1 MLQARDV
8 SIGWSRDEVLLEH
21 ASFEVR
27 EGEIFG
33 ILGRSAC
40 GKTTLLRVLIGLEEP
55 LEGQITI
62 EGVGAPGL
70 RAGRPAFGVMFQQGA
85 LFGSMTVGQN
95 VALPLE
101 RWTDLPS
108 DAIRAMV
115 EAKLRLVGLEAAE
128 HQLPSTLSGG
138 MRKRAAIARAMALE
152 PSLLFLD
159 EPSSGLDPV
168 TSAELDRL
176 IATLARVLGLT
187 VVLVTHELGSIHGI
201 VDRCI
206 MLDRESKSILA
217 LRCAARPSREPSS
230 SRSALLQPR
239 AGGRLMSAAST
250 HFKLGIFTVL
260 AIVAVLAAAFGLGW
274 RGVKS
279 DTVRYHTYFDET
291 VQGLELGSPV
301 KYRGVLIGSVD
312 GHPHRAGSQARGR
325 DARAEHRAGRRAGAR
340 EGDPGGPRAARH
352 PGHHGREVHRHRPL
366 RSEDQSSSA
375 APVST
380 RGELHSGR
388 GRRS

>member
-1 MLQARDV
+1 MSARSILHAHDV

-55 LEGQITI
+55 LEGQISI
-62 EGVGAPGL
+62 EDVGARGL
-70 RAGRPAFGVMFQQGA
+70 RPGRPAFGVMYQQGA

-95 VALPLE
+95 IALPLQ

-108 DAIRAMV
+108 DAIGTMV
-115 EAKLRLVGLEAAE
+115 QAKLRLVGLEAAQ

-176 IATLARVLGLT
+176 IATLAHVLGLT

-217 LRCAARPSREPSS
+217 SGAPRELSASPHPRVQRFFNRQPEAA
-230 SRSALLQPR
+230 
-239 AGGRLMSAAST
+239 
-250 HFKLGIFTVL
+250 
-260 AIVAVLAAAFGLGW
+260 
-274 RGVKS
+274 
-279 DTVRYHTYFDET
+279 
-291 VQGLELGSPV
+291 
-301 KYRGVLIGSVD
+301 
-312 GHPHRAGSQARGR
+312 
-325 DARAEHRAGRRAGAR
+325 
-340 EGDPGGPRAARH
+340 
-352 PGHHGREVHRHRPL
+352 
-366 RSEDQSSSA
+366 
-375 APVST
+375 
-380 RGELHSGR
+380 
-388 GRRS
+388 